1 MKNARGRFLLLWT
14 LTVAATSA
22 AFILHLAIRGKT
34 IALGYDIGR
43 VRSEQAKLR
52 ETRRVLQVEVASY
65 QSPERVDVVARTILG
80 MEPAPPERTV
90 NLPAMGEVAEG
101 NRERLP
107 EQELARQS
115 P

>member
-1 MKNARGRFLLLWT
+1 MRDSRFLLLWT
-14 LTVAATSA
+14 LTVAATAA

-34 IALGYDIGR
+34 ISLGYDIGR

-90 NLPAMGEVAEG
+90 NLPALGDVAEG
-101 NRERLP
+101 VHSRSP
-107 EQELARQS
+107 AQELARHA

>member
-1 MKNARGRFLLLWT
+1 MKDSRFLVLWT
-14 LTVAATSA
+14 LTVAATVG

-34 IALGYDIGR
+34 ISLGYDIGR
-43 VRSEQAKLR
+43 VRTEQAKLR

-65 QSPERVDVVARTILG
+65 QSPERVDAVARTILG

-90 NLPAMGEVAEG
+90 NLPALGDVAEG
-101 NRERLP
+101 SRSGTP
-107 EQELARQS
+107 AQEVAQHS